1 MKLYKKSYMN
11 GYGTK
16 PSQLK
21 DSIDY
26 AARRFTNVNP
36 INYYNLRVGFIKNA
50 FDSNCEKAYVI
61 HTTFNNIKIA
71 VYIRENS
78 TFRIPA
84 NRIMDG
90 PLVTKVIP
98 RKLGYTFYYKKKW
111 RRYYETL

>member
-1 MKLYKKSYMN
+1 MN

-26 AARRFTNVNP
+26 AARRFTNISP
-36 INYYNLRVGFIKNA
+36 INYYTLHVGFIKDA
-50 FDSNCEKAYVI
+50 FDLNYEKAYTI
-61 HTTFNNIKIA
+61 QTTFDNIKIA

-78 TFRIPA
+78 TFRIPS
-84 NRIMDG
+84 NRIMNGD
-90 PLVTKVIP
+90 PLVIKAIP

>member
-1 MKLYKKSYMN
+1 MN

-21 DSIDY
+21 DSMDY
-26 AARRFTNVNP
+26 AARRFTNMSP
-36 INYYNLRVGFIKNA
+36 INHYILHVGFIKDA
-50 FDSNCEKAYVI
+50 FDLNCEKVYAI
-61 HTTFNNIKIA
+61 QTSFDDIKIA

-78 TFRIPA
+78 TFRIPS
-84 NRIMDG
+84 NRIINGD